1 MKKVILCVKSYVFLL
16 KILHKKSISSSDL
29 KTLESKYGVKQDN
42 LNSLK
47 ESLEWIGGNRPDGR

>member
-16 KILHKKSISSSDL
+16 KILYKKSISKTDL
-29 KTLESKYGVKQDN
+29 ETLESKYGVKQDN